1 MSGQRVRLGVLVSG
15 SGSNLQALLD
25 ACAQED
31 FPAEVACVV
40 SNVSTAFA
48 LERARKAG
56 VTAKVVDHKAH
67 ATKTDFE
74 KALLDTLRAA
84 NVEWVCLAGF
94 MRLLSADFLGHY
106 AGRVLNIHP
115 SLLPAFPGLHAQRQA
130 LERGVKVAGCTVHF
144 VDAGTDTGPII
155 AQVAVP
161 VLPDDDEKAL
171 SARILAEE
179 HRLYPLAVR
188 LAVTG
193 KVTLD
198 AARTRVEARATV
210 GELALRNPGATVDPA

>member
-1 MSGQRVRLGVLVSG
+1 MSGGRARLGVLVSG

-25 ACAQED
+25 AATQAD

-40 SNVSTAFA
+40 SNVPTAFA

-56 VTAKVVDHKAH
+56 VRAEVVDHKAFG
-67 ATKTDFE
+67 AKADFE
-74 KALLDTLRAA
+74 QALRSVLADAK
-84 NVEWVCLAGF
+84 VEWLCLAGF
-94 MRLLSADFLGHY
+94 MRLLSADFLGHFP
-106 AGRVLNIHP
+106 GRVLNIHP

-155 AQVAVP
+155 AQAAVP
-161 VLPDDDEKAL
+161 VLPDDDEKSL
-171 SARILAEE
+171 SARILTEE

-193 KVTLD
+193 KVALD
-198 AARTRVEARATV
+198 GTRTKVDAQATV
-210 GELALRNPGATVDPA
+210 GELALRSPGAPR

>member
-1 MSGQRVRLGVLVSG
+1 MSGGRTRLGVLVSG

-25 ACAQED
+25 ACAQEG

-40 SNVSTAFA
+40 SNVPTAFA

-56 VTAKVVDHKAH
+56 VPAVVVDHKAF
-67 ATKTDFE
+67 ASKADFE
-74 KALLDTLRAA
+74 KALLDALRAA
-84 NVEWVCLAGF
+84 GVEWVCLAGF

-155 AQVAVP
+155 AQAAVP
-161 VLPDDDEKAL
+161 VLPDDDEKSL
-171 SARILAEE
+171 SARILTEE

-193 KVTLD
+193 KVAMD
-198 AARTRVEARATV
+198 ATRTRVDAQATV
-210 GELALRNPGATVDPA
+210 GELSLRSPGAPRE